1 MRKGEYDYIKGSTAT
16 KPVRKSNVQNPNR
29 KYKETHKI
37 KQDRKARLK
46 IKKKNDRRYVLSV
59 AGIILCFGCA
69 TILGDSKVYNMQKQV
84 RQLNTEINQ
93 MQEEN
98 EALKVKILKFSSLRN
113 IQESAEA
120 KIGMVMPEKKDTI
133 KVNFS
138 DDYFKNVKED
148 DKNEENHKES
158 KQNGMISK
166 LFGYTK

>member
-16 KPVRKSNVQNPNR
+16 KPARKSNVQNPNR
-29 KYKETHKI
+29 EYKETRKV

-84 RQLNTEINQ
+84 RQLNTEIKQ

-98 EALKVKILKFSSLRN
+98 EALKVKILKFSSLSN
-113 IQESAEA
+113 IQESAETELA
-120 KIGMVMPEKKDTI
+120 MVMPENKDSI

-138 DDYFKNVKED
+138 DNYFENVKDED
-148 DKNEENHKES
+148 KSEENQKENDS
-158 KQNGMISK
+158 GIISK
-166 LFGYTK
+166 LFGYKK

>member
-16 KPVRKSNVQNPNR
+16 KPARRSNVQNPNR
-29 KYKETHKI
+29 EYKETHMV
-37 KQDRKARLK
+37 KQDRKAKLK
-46 IKKKNDRRYVLSV
+46 TKKKNDRRYVLSV

-98 EALKVKILKFSSLRN
+98 EALKVKILKFSSLSN

-120 KIGMVMPEKKDTI
+120 KLAMVMPQKEDTI

-138 DDYFKNVKED
+138 ENYFKNVK
-148 DKNEENHKES
+148 DKTENEENHKES
-158 KQNGMISK
+158 KGGIISK
-166 LFGYTK
+166 LFGFTK

>member
-29 KYKETHKI
+29 EYKETRKV

-84 RQLNTEINQ
+84 RELNTEINQ

-98 EALKVKILKFSSLRN
+98 EALKVKILKFSSLSN

-120 KIGMVMPEKKDTI
+120 RISMVMPG
-133 KVNFS
+133 
-138 DDYFKNVKED
+138 KED
-148 DKNEENHKES
+148 SVKLDFSKNYFESVQDEDSNEENKKED
-158 KQNGMISK
+158 KGGIITK
-166 LFGYTK
+166 IFGFNK